1 MRTILHRTENKQ
13 RIRVATA
20 VIYIKD
26 SRRWRETTRAEMQVL
41 EIQTPVHFDILPMTI
56 GVQFPLRE
64 EGEDGDYYALLYP
77 VGWDGEVWSDTG

>member
-1 MRTILHRTENKQ
+1 MRTILHRIENKQ

-41 EIQTPVHFDILPMTI
+41 EIQTPVHSDIMPMKI

-77 VGWDGEVWSDTG
+77 VGWDGEVWSDAG